1 MCTRTR
7 THTHAHTHTQEYCS
21 TVKRN
26 ESLSFGAT
34 WTDLEGITLS
44 EMSQRQI
51 VCDISYTWNLKRT
64 ASEYNKRKQ
73 TRPHRA
79 QATGYSRGEGSGE
92 GRTGAAYKIKEPQR
106 HRAQRR
112 ECRPYSIKTVHREP

>member
-1 MCTRTR
+1 M
-7 THTHAHTHTQEYCS
+7 
-21 TVKRN
+21 KRN
-26 ESLSFGAT
+26 ESLPFGAT

-51 VCDISYTWNLKRT
+51 VCDITYTWNRKRT

-79 QATGYSRGEGSGE
+79 QETGYSRGEGSGE

-106 HRAQRR
+106 HRAQHR
-112 ECRPYSIKTVHREP
+112 ECRPCFITTVRGCDL